1 MIMFLA
7 EETSEQAV
15 ANKLAK
21 LAVHACA
28 RMAGLLDEGD
38 QGRYLIVIEPSKSKE
53 LWILPSD

>member
-1 MIMFLA
+1 MILFLA

-28 RMAGLLDEGD
+28 RMAGLFDEGD
-38 QGRYLIVIEPSKSKE
+38 QGRYLIEPSKSKE